1 MSSREAG
8 VFFFP
13 VQALSPS
20 LVRLR
25 RKKQSETC
33 YRCTVPNLGCSPFN
47 FSLID
52 KVSEN
57 GGYIVVTVGHSP
69 STLEMLPR
77 TIRRGGEVMWLSLWF
92 RLLQKYRKGGKLG
105 VFCIS
110 SLPPCWSFML
120 WPNELAVWKILL
132 WQSIFGKGEKWGEPW
147 GPINVLWE
155 AWFREI
161 SAGYDAR
168 FGITC
173 PLALDLILQ
182 CYIYRGDKI
191 WSGGLKSHV
200 LDWL

>member
-25 RKKQSETC
+25 RKKQPEMH
-33 YRCTVPNLGCSPFN
+33 YRCTVPNLRCSPFN
-47 FSLID
+47 LSLID

-69 STLEMLPR
+69 STLEMFPG
-77 TIRRGGEVMWLSLWF
+77 TIKRGGEVMWLSLWF
-92 RLLQKYRKGGKLG
+92 RLLQKYRKGGKWG

-132 WQSIFGKGEKWGEPW
+132 WQSIFGKRGKMRRAVRSNKYSLGSL
-147 GPINVLWE
+147 V
-155 AWFREI
+155 
-161 SAGYDAR
+161 S
-168 FGITC
+168 
-173 PLALDLILQ
+173 
-182 CYIYRGDKI
+182 GDKCWLWCTFWDNLPPSI
-191 WSGGLKSHV
+191 RSNPAV
-200 LDWL
+200 LYIQRR